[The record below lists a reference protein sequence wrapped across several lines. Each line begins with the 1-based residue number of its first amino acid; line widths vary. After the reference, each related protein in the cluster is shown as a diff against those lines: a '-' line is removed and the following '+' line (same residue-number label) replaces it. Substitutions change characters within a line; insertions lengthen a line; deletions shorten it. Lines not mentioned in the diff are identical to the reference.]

1 MANDPPPVAQRTPRI
16 AALERELEELYR
28 VEEVLV
34 AAALAAG
41 QSVYRSTSAPPAVV
55 LGVRVADKVLARRD
69 QRRRCQALP
78 GEARAAGGVGR
89 MMILPQRGT
98 SGVRQITAA

>member
-1 MANDPPPVAQRTPRI
+1 
-16 AALERELEELYR
+16 

-55 LGVRVADKVLARRD
+55 LGVRVAGRGLINEDGAGRFPHR
-69 QRRRCQALP
+69 
-78 GEARAAGGVGR
+78 ARAG
-89 MMILPQRGT
+89 
-98 SGVRQITAA
+98 